1 MNAVNHGIEVVMI
14 TVNIH
19 QAKTNL
25 SKLLQDVM
33 QGQEVIIA
41 KAGVPI
47 AVIRPISPKKPKRK
61 PGALKGRIWISD
73 DFDDPLPE
81 EWFDG
86 DLFPPA
92 GKK

>member
-1 MNAVNHGIEVVMI
+1 MI

-25 SKLLQDVM
+25 SKLLKDVVM

-47 AVIRPISPKKPKRK
+47 AVIKPIAPKKPKRK
-61 PGALKGRIWISD
+61 PGALKGSIWISD

-81 EWFDG
+81 V
-86 DLFPPA
+86 DLFYNSPLFPEE
-92 GKK
+92 K